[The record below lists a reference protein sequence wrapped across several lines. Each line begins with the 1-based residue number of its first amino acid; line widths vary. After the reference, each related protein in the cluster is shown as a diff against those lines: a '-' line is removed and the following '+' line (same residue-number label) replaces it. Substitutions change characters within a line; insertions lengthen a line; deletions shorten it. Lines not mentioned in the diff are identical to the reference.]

1 MSHGRSPNLL
11 CNFVENTGLH
21 GPAIEQTMIFL
32 KTHTKSIRREQPH
45 GASVLHDAKQIAFR
59 AENRHNR
66 RLVNSALRPSG
77 ENMTEYVRT
86 GSINIAK
93 PIYDLVTEE
102 IAPGTGIPPETV
114 WTLLEDLINTL
125 APRNAELLRK
135 RDKLQ
140 SQLDEWL
147 LQRRGQVLDIP
158 EYRRFLEKIGY
169 LIPEGKPFVVSTANV
184 DPEIA
189 SMAGPQLVVPVDK
202 ARYALNAANARW
214 GSLYDALYGTDA
226 IPESDGAERGA
237 EFNPRRGAKVIG
249 WSNDFLDSY
258 VPLRWGSWAN
268 AVEISVTD
276 GALYCTVSDGQ
287 TSKLED
293 PSQFCGYCVTGG
305 HLSGVLLKHNQLHID
320 IRIDKGHPIGAQHAA
335 GICDVVL
342 ESAVSTIMDCEDSV
356 AAVDAHDKALVYRNW
371 CGIMKG
377 TLTTSFTKGGKRV
390 ERALHHDREYVDPSG
405 ETFTLPGR
413 SLLLVRHVG
422 AHMLTDAV
430 TNSAGEHTPE
440 TFLDCVVTVLAAIHD
455 LHSTGG
461 NSRTGSIYI
470 VKPKQHGPEEVALS
484 VDLFARVE
492 DAFGLAVNTL
502 KIGIMDEERRTTV
515 NLFECMR
522 AARER
527 LIFINTGFLDR
538 TGDEIHTH
546 MQAGPVLP
554 KAEIKNAA
562 WMLAYENWNVD
573 LGLEA
578 ALPGHAQIGK
588 GMWAMPSEMHAML
601 QSKNGHPAAG
611 ATCAWVPSPT
621 AATLHAVHYHQ
632 VDVADRQRI
641 IAHRGRASLDDILTP
656 PLLTDRRLSPEEI
669 ARELDNNA
677 QGILGYVVRWVEQG
691 IGCSTVP
698 DINDTGLMEDR
709 ATLRISSQ
717 HIANWLHHGLVT
729 AEQVRASLER
739 MAGVVDEQNAGD
751 PNYRN
756 MAPDYDSSIAFH
768 AALDLIFKGLEEPN
782 GYTEPTLVRRRRE
795 FKKRSHA

>member
-1 MSHGRSPNLL
+1 MS
-11 CNFVENTGLH
+11 
-21 GPAIEQTMIFL
+21 
-32 KTHTKSIRREQPH
+32 
-45 GASVLHDAKQIAFR
+45 
-59 AENRHNR
+59 
-66 RLVNSALRPSG
+66 
-77 ENMTEYVRT
+77 EYVRT
-86 GSINIAK
+86 GSINIAR

-102 IAPGTGIPPETV
+102 IAPGTGIPAETV
-114 WTLLEDLINTL
+114 WTLLEDLVTTL

-135 RDKLQ
+135 RDALQ
-140 SQLDEWL
+140 SQIDEWL
-147 LQRRGQVLDIP
+147 LARRAQALDIA
-158 EYRRFLEKIGY
+158 EYRDFLEEIGY
-169 LIPEGKPFVVSTANV
+169 LVPEGEPFAVSTANV

-189 SMAGPQLVVPVDK
+189 GIAGPQLVVPVDK

-226 IPESDGAERGA
+226 IPEADGAERGNQY
-237 EFNPRRGAKVIG
+237 NPTRGARVIA
-249 WSNDFLDSY
+249 WSNEFLDSC
-258 VPLRWGSWAN
+258 VPLRWGRWADV
-268 AVEISVTD
+268 VEISVTD
-276 GALYCTVSDGQ
+276 GDLHCTVSDGQ
-287 TSKLED
+287 TSKLEN
-293 PSQFCGYCVTGG
+293 PAQFCGYRVTGG
-305 HLSGVLLKHNQLHID
+305 HLSAVLLRHNQLHID
-320 IRIDKGHPIGAQHAA
+320 IRIEKDHPIGAQHAA

-356 AAVDAHDKALVYRNW
+356 AAVDAHDKALVYSNW

-377 TLTTSFTKGGKRV
+377 TLKTSFMKGGELL
-390 ERALHHDREYVDPSG
+390 ERSLNPDREYVDPTG
-405 ETFTLPGR
+405 RALTLPGR

-422 AHMLTDAV
+422 AHMLTEAV
-430 TNSAGEHTPE
+430 TNAAGEPTPE
-440 TFLDCVVTVLAAIHD
+440 TFLDCVVTVLGAMHD
-455 LHSTGG
+455 LNSSGG

-484 VDLFARVE
+484 VELFSRIE
-492 DAFGLAVNTL
+492 EAFGLPANTL

-515 NLFECMR
+515 NLLECMR

-562 WMLAYENWNVD
+562 WMLAYEDWNVD

-578 ALPGHAQIGK
+578 GLPGHAQIGK
-588 GMWAMPSEMHAML
+588 GMWAMPAEMHAML
-601 QSKNGHPAAG
+601 QSKNAHPAAG

-641 IAHRGRASLDDILTP
+641 IAHRGRASLYDILTP
-656 PLLTDRRLSPEEI
+656 PLLGSRQLSAEEI

-698 DINDTGLMEDR
+698 DINDIGLMEDR

-729 AEQVRASLER
+729 EQDVRSSLER
-739 MAGVVDEQNAGD
+739 MAKIVDEQNAGD

-756 MAPDYDSSIAFH
+756 MAPEFGASIAFQ
-768 AALDLIFKGLEEPN
+768 AAADLIFGGLKEPN
-782 GYTEPTLVRRRRE
+782 GYTEPTLGRRRRE
-795 FKKRSHA
+795 FKKKFAS